1 MDYNWQGDNN
11 MTKDV
16 VNRSWKEQGDK
27 ADMPRFYCMVIV
39 DSRMLSE
46 VALCI
51 MNQGDFLSI
60 REVSLLYSSCKYHT
74 KDSFKGLRFT
84 VTGNNLH
91 YFTKYSGL
99 NPEEGGQDNGRY
111 AMPRNIIFSANVS
124 F

>member
-1 MDYNWQGDNN
+1 MQADGSTRFNYYYARNKYNIKFVSEGETVSEGSYTYGTQ
-11 MTKDV
+11 
-16 VNRSWKEQGDK
+16 
-27 ADMPRFYCMVIV
+27 MPTPSVYRPGYEFAGW
-39 DSRMLSE
+39 E
-46 VALCI
+46 P
-51 MNQGDFLSI
+51 
-60 REVSLLYSSCKYHT
+60 EVSYTVPANIIQKIRLS
-74 KDSFKGLRFT
+74 GLRFT